1 MSDKLVKNGNMSK
14 NKWIIG
20 IGLVI
25 IIALVGVKGFI
36 KHHEKFDGAWI
47 EGKINGNVFSITIE
61 NNEKFSELDY
71 ANLKSIC
78 LSNRKDGID
87 ISSEEAIKL
96 GNPTNNM
103 MMSLFYDTDLI
114 STKVYKYNLWIANN
128 TGYIQNK

>member
-36 KHHEKFDGAWI
+36 KHHEKVDGAWI

-96 GNPTNNM
+96 GNPTNNI
-103 MMSLFYDTDLI
+103 MMSFY
-114 STKVYKYNLWIANN
+114 W
-128 TGYIQNK
+128 

>member
-1 MSDKLVKNGNMSK
+1 MSDKLVKNGNMSE

-61 NNEKFSELDY
+61 NNK
-71 ANLKSIC
+71 KS
-78 LSNRKDGID
+78 
-87 ISSEEAIKL
+87 
-96 GNPTNNM
+96 
-103 MMSLFYDTDLI
+103 
-114 STKVYKYNLWIANN
+114 
-128 TGYIQNK
+128 QN